1 MWGSF
6 EVCGG
11 YVVCGECV
19 WYVWFEVCVGYCSVC
34 GMRLSVC
41 GVCGMSGMCV
51 WGWWCVCGV
60 CGLTC
65 VWGVWYEGYVGERC
79 MWRVCA
85 ICGMCGMRHVWG
97 SVVCLWCM
105 WFDVCVVCAVNNIY
119 PAIL

>member
-11 YVVCGECV
+11 YVVGGECV

-51 WGWWCVCGV
+51 WGV
-60 CGLTC
+60 
-65 VWGVWYEGYVGERC
+65 
-79 MWRVCA
+79 
-85 ICGMCGMRHVWG
+85 CGMRHVG
-97 SVVCLWCM
+97 GVVCLWCV
-105 WFDVCVVCAVNNIY
+105 WFDMCVGCVV
-119 PAIL
+119 